1 MLSAAMLVPCT
12 ASTSPTASVISTK
25 APLCTAVW
33 SGDVGEHGGC
43 GGKGVF
49 LAVPV
54 ATVLGEITVEDRRGK
69 AMIVAFAAARPVGVV
84 AALPFVFSACP
95 VPPLPVGWAPGLLN
109 RTTLSEPTLAIT
121 LPRANAAQRT
131 PPHPHRR
138 CWFARSDPVPRL
150 ADGQARLTLIMCANA
165 MQLITDWSAANL
177 LGAIV

>member
-1 MLSAAMLVPCT
+1 MLVPCT
-12 ASTSPTASVISTK
+12 ASTSPTASVISAK
-25 APLCTAVW
+25 APLSTAAW

-43 GGKGVF
+43 GGKGVSV
-49 LAVPV
+49 AVPV
-54 ATVLGEITVEDRRGK
+54 DTVLGEITVEDRRGK
-69 AMIVAFAAARPVGVV
+69 AMIVAFAALRPVGVV
-84 AALPFVFSACP
+84 AALPFVFSARS
-95 VPPLPVGWAPGLLN
+95 LPVGWAPGLLN

-121 LPRANAAQRT
+121 LPRANAAQRS